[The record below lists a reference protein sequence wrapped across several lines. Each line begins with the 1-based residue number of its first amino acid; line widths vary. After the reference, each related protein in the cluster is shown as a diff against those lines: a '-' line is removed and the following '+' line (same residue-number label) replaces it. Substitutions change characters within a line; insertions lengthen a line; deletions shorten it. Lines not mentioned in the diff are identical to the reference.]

1 MPEDEEPCPDSIW
14 VTDEYDAIRNGLS
27 RIELPVWKVSWSLD
41 RVRGAWG
48 WVRRILSAAT
58 GGSEVGIGKRDVRD
72 TVSEVWEGVQGRWYV
87 EPDAEEVRQKVEAM
101 KEQWGWRWE
110 EEDDDLW
117 ALADGKCEM
126 PQR

>member
-27 RIELPVWKVSWSLD
+27 KIELPVWKVSWSLD
-41 RVRGAWG
+41 RVRGAWR

-58 GGSEVGIGKRDVRD
+58 GSSEVGMGKRNVRG
-72 TVSEVWEGVQGRWYV
+72 TVGEVWEDVQRRYV
-87 EPDAEEVRQKVEAM
+87 EPVAEEVREKMDFIKQH
-101 KEQWGWRWE
+101 WSWRWDGDE
-110 EEDDDLW
+110 DDLW
-117 ALADGKCEM
+117 ALAEAKCEM